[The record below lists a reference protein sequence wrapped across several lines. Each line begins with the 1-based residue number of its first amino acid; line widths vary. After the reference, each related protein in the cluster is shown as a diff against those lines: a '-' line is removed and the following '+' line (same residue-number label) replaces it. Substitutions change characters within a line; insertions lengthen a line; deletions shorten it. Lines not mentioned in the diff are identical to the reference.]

1 MSRII
6 IVGDITL
13 KSLFPKIL
21 PKNIPRA
28 VLSSIALGVG

>member
-1 MSRII
+1 MPRII

-13 KSLFPKIL
+13 KSLFPNL